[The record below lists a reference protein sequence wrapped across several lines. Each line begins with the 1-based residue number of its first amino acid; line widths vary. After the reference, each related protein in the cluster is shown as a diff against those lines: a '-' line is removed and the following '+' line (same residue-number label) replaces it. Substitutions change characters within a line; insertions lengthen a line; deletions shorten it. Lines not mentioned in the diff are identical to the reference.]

1 MEKSIRISFL
11 IFHTINTM
19 DLRSKSRAACEESWK
34 HGMPLKETYDGFPI
48 VMKPSM
54 NCMFRVQGTQD
65 IAYVGMPGSNKPN
78 ATPEE
83 KEGFKAQVRA
93 FLSGIP
99 RLSVEAM
106 DSAPEG
112 IYTWIL
118 YSDGSGVPPT
128 FVASQTETML
138 ELGTV
143 HYSIATS
150 VGAKAVHGAG
160 ELWKHGN
167 EYTVNFLSGTF
178 MQSWKLPPVCPLPTM
193 EFYLRN
199 KLQKE
204 VFPELF
210 RGKTLSFTKAPF
222 VTSRLLEKELTTARL
237 EDYVR
242 AGFVVCVYDK
252 SQESECKATKSMCK
266 KPVTLE
272 AMKGGQE
279 NLAVTGKT
287 VPLTPRKKYLE
298 QKDAPAPVQSQ
309 ASLAR
314 QVFASQGLIAP
325 QNLRSAKE
333 RALAT
338 LKRPVSP
345 GSVGLGRRTRRL
357 RRKNRRVTK
366 KSK

>member
-1 MEKSIRISFL
+1 
-11 IFHTINTM
+11 
-19 DLRSKSRAACEESWK
+19 
-34 HGMPLKETYDGFPI
+34 MPLKGTYDGFPI

-54 NCMFRVQGTQD
+54 NCMYRVQGTQD
-65 IAYVGMPGSNKPN
+65 IAYVGLPGSNKPD

-93 FLSGIP
+93 FLAGIP
-99 RLSVEAM
+99 RLTIDQL

-118 YSDGSGVPPT
+118 YSDGSGAPPQ
-128 FVASQTETML
+128 FAASETETML

-160 ELWKHGN
+160 EVWKHGG

-178 MQSWKLPPVCPLPTM
+178 MDSWRPALPGICPLPTM
-193 EFYLRN
+193 EVYLKN

-210 RGKTLSFTKAPF
+210 RGKTLSFTKDAF
-222 VTSRLLEKELTTARL
+222 VVSRMLGKEITTARL
-237 EDYVR
+237 EEYVR

-252 SQESECKATKSMCK
+252 SQEAECKATRAMCK

-279 NLAVTGKT
+279 NLVVTGKA
-287 VPLTPRKKYLE
+287 VPLTPRRKYLA
-298 QKDAPAPVQSQ
+298 QKDAPEQGPSQ

-314 QVFASQGLIAP
+314 QVFASQGLIATE
-325 QNLRSAKE
+325 NLRTPKE

-338 LKRPVSP
+338 LKRPVTPTSI
-345 GSVGLGRRTRRL
+345 GLGRRTRRL
-357 RRKNRRVTK
+357 RRKNRRVTR

>member
-1 MEKSIRISFL
+1 
-11 IFHTINTM
+11 
-19 DLRSKSRAACEESWK
+19 
-34 HGMPLKETYDGFPI
+34 
-48 VMKPSM
+48 
-54 NCMFRVQGTQD
+54 
-65 IAYVGMPGSNKPN
+65 
-78 ATPEE
+78 
-83 KEGFKAQVRA
+83 
-93 FLSGIP
+93 
-99 RLSVEAM
+99 
-106 DSAPEG
+106 
-112 IYTWIL
+112 
-118 YSDGSGVPPT
+118 
-128 FVASQTETML
+128 
-138 ELGTV
+138 
-143 HYSIATS
+143 
-150 VGAKAVHGAG
+150 
-160 ELWKHGN
+160 
-167 EYTVNFLSGTF
+167 
-178 MQSWKLPPVCPLPTM
+178 M
-193 EFYLRN
+193 EFYLKN

-210 RGKTLSFTKAPF
+210 RGKTLSFTKDPF

-252 SQESECKATKSMCK
+252 SQEAECKATKSMCK

-357 RRKNRRVTK
+357 RRKNRKVTK

>member
-1 MEKSIRISFL
+1 
-11 IFHTINTM
+11 
-19 DLRSKSRAACEESWK
+19 
-34 HGMPLKETYDGFPI
+34 MPLKGNDGFPI

-54 NCMFRVQGTQD
+54 NCMYRVQGTQD
-65 IAYVGMPGSNKPN
+65 IAYVGLPGSNKPN

-99 RLSVEAM
+99 RLSVEQLE
-106 DSAPEG
+106 SAPEG

-118 YSDGSGVPPT
+118 HSDGSGAPPQ
-128 FVASQTETML
+128 FAASETETML

-143 HYSIATS
+143 HYSIAVS

-178 MQSWKLPPVCPLPTM
+178 MDSWRSALPGICPLPTM
-193 EFYLRN
+193 EFYLKN
-199 KLQKE
+199 KLQTE

-210 RGKTLSFTKAPF
+210 RGKTLSFTKDPF
-222 VTSRLLEKELTTARL
+222 VVSRMLGKELTTARL

-252 SQESECKATKSMCK
+252 SQEAECKATKSMCK
-266 KPVTLE
+266 KPVALE
-272 AMKGGQE
+272 TMKGGKIIGIAYDGAEVPVADTRAVKWFDTNTYKQLTKEQALGIKSTQE
-279 NLAVTGKT
+279 NLLGE
-287 VPLTPRKKYLE
+287 KK
-298 QKDAPAPVQSQ
+298 S
-309 ASLAR
+309 
-314 QVFASQGLIAP
+314 AP
-325 QNLRSAKE
+325 Q
-333 RALAT
+333 
-338 LKRPVSP
+338 P
-345 GSVGLGRRTRRL
+345 GSPLRTSTKSNAVGLGRRKTRRL
-357 RRKNRRVTK
+357 RRKNRKITR